1 MLVLVSIPLITF
13 PLYALGKAV
22 MWEDHADH
30 EKQET
35 HHRRI
40 GMRRRRGMRCRRV
53 PVRLPATPACRC
65 QSCSDQH
72 QRDGQVR
79 RIPDRRRGKS
89 GSCQAEILERVPR
102 GCRPI

>member
-1 MLVLVSIPLITF
+1 MR
-13 PLYALGKAV
+13 
-22 MWEDHADH
+22 EDHADH

-72 QRDGQVR
+72 QRDRQVR
-79 RIPDRRRGKS
+79 RIPDRRRGE
-89 GSCQAEILERVPR
+89 GGPCQAEILERLPR